1 MSTTNSAQGEVVG
14 IIGAGRL
21 GQAMA
26 QTVLRAGR
34 SVVVCNSR
42 APETL
47 APVVARLGSRASAG
61 TPREASQAG
70 IVALCVPWDNILDA
84 VRGLEWSGQ
93 VLIDATNDLDPVG
106 LCGRRSSEV
115 VAGLTPGARLVK
127 AANTLEAAVLAAD
140 PREAGGHRVI
150 FISGDNGEAKRAVAG
165 LFGDAGFF
173 IIDLGGLATG
183 SSVQEIGGPL
193 PSHNLIHIG
202 SPELGGSQAAAIPAS
217 SAAYM
222 GSLVAEYWGRYRMA
236 VGRKRPPR
244 TSIRRRLDCRRRPR
258 R

>member
-1 MSTTNSAQGEVVG
+1 MSSTNSAHGEVVG
-14 IIGAGRL
+14 IIGAGPL

-26 QTVLRAGR
+26 QTALRAGR
-34 SVVVCNSR
+34 SVVVSNSR

-84 VRGLEWSGQ
+84 VRGLEWTGQ

-106 LCGRRSSEV
+106 LCGRTSSEV

-140 PREAGGHRVI
+140 PCEAGGHRVI
-150 FISGDNGEAKRAVAG
+150 FISGDDTNAKRSVAG
-165 LFGDAGFF
+165 LLGDAGFF

-183 SSVQEIGGPL
+183 GSMQESGGPL
-193 PSHNLIHIG
+193 PSHNLIHVG
-202 SPELGGSQAAAIPAS
+202 SSEAGASLGHATPVP

-222 GSLVAEYWGRYRMA
+222 DSLRSRG
-236 VGRKRPPR
+236 
-244 TSIRRRLDCRRRPR
+244 
-258 R
+258 

>member
-1 MSTTNSAQGEVVG
+1 MSTPNSGYGEVVG

-21 GQAMA
+21 GMAMA
-26 QTVLRAGR
+26 QTAVRAGR
-34 SVVVCNSR
+34 SVVVSNSR

-84 VRGLEWSGQ
+84 VGELEWTGQ

-106 LCGRRSSEV
+106 LCGRTSSEV
-115 VAGLTPGARLVK
+115 VAALTPGARLVK

-140 PREAGGHRVI
+140 PCEAGGHRVI
-150 FISGDNGEAKRAVAG
+150 FISGDDTDAKREVAG
-165 LFGDAGFF
+165 LLGDAGFF
-173 IIDLGGLATG
+173 TIDLGGLARG
-183 SSVQEIGGPL
+183 GCMQEIGGPL
-193 PSHNLIHIG
+193 PSHNLIHVG
-202 SPELGGSQAAAIPAS
+202 PEAGGSHAPATPAP

-222 GSLVAEYWGRYRMA
+222 RSRG
-236 VGRKRPPR
+236 
-244 TSIRRRLDCRRRPR
+244 
-258 R
+258 